1 MLPVIAPIVQVKLL
15 ATLDVKE
22 MLVPAPLQIV
32 FVEALV
38 TTGAGLTVT
47 VMVYA
52 EPTQIPP
59 VEVGV
64 TRYSTLPANVLPGL
78 VKV

>member
-1 MLPVIAPIVQVKLL
+1 
-15 ATLDVKE
+15 
-22 MLVPAPLQIV
+22 MLVPAALQIV

-38 TTGAGLTVT
+38 TTGAGFTVT
-47 VMVYA
+47 VMVYTA
-52 EPTQIPP
+52 PAQVPP